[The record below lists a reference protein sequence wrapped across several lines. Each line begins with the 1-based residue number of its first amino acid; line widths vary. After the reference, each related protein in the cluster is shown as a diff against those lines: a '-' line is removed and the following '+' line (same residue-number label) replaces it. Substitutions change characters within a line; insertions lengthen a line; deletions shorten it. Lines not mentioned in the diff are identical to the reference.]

1 MAPGAY
7 IFGCAGARLGR
18 DEAAFFARSQPWG
31 FILFARNIVD
41 PDQLRALTG
50 ALRDSVGRAA
60 PILIDQEG
68 GRVQRM
74 RGPHWHDWCA
84 PLEQVARAGSGAVRA
99 MWLRYRL
106 IAAELRACGIDV
118 NCAPVGDVAGNET
131 HAVLKNRCYGDDPV
145 QVAQIARAVA
155 DGLLAGGVL
164 PVLKHLPG
172 QGRARADSHVA
183 LPDVHA
189 LRSELERRDF
199 APFRALADLPLAM
212 TAHVRYTDLDTR
224 AATLSAP
231 VISIIRRDLGFD
243 GLLMSDDISMQALGG
258 AVDARAHAALA
269 AGCDAVL
276 HCNGS
281 LAEMRAIAA
290 TCGTMSARA
299 LIRARNAL
307 AARPAPDGCDLAA
320 CAAELDALSGDV
332 VHV

>member
-1 MAPGAY
+1 MGQGAY
-7 IFGCAGARLGR
+7 IFGCAGVRLGR

-74 RGPHWHDWCA
+74 RAPHWRNWCA
-84 PLEQVARAGSGAVRA
+84 PLEQVARAGSGAARA

-118 NCAPVGDVAGNET
+118 NCAPVGDVAGDDT

-145 QVAQIARAVA
+145 QVARIARAVA

-183 LPDVHA
+183 LPHVHA
-189 LRSELERRDF
+189 LRPELERLDF

-231 VISIIRRDLGFD
+231 VISTIRRDLGFD

-258 AVDARAHAALA
+258 AVDARAGAALA
-269 AGCDAVL
+269 AGCDVVL
-276 HCNGS
+276 HCNGA
-281 LAEMRAIAA
+281 LAEMRAIAD

-299 LIRARNAL
+299 LIRAQNAL
-307 AARPAPDGCDLAA
+307 AARRPPDDCDLAA
-320 CAAELDALSGDV
+320 CAAELDALSGDA